1 MVNMQHY
8 EMPLINNSNPI
19 SETGKIIYVLKIVL
33 DSFLIGNKL
42 K

>member
-8 EMPLINNSNPI
+8 EMPLINNNNPI
-19 SETGKIIYVLKIVL
+19 SEIGKTIFVLKIVL